1 VREEEVMTTDIR
13 ILGPG
18 CYRCQALYEN
28 TLLAVDEL
36 GLDAEVTK
44 VEDISE
50 MLTRG
55 IMYPPAL
62 IVDEQLVMAGDVPTP
77 SRVGELLTEFF
88 ASRPQ

>member
-1 VREEEVMTTDIR
+1 MTTDIR

-18 CYRCQALYEN
+18 CFRCRALYEN

-36 GLDAEVTK
+36 GLDAKVTK

-55 IMYPPAL
+55 IMASPAL
-62 IVDEQLVMAGDVPTP
+62 VVDEQLVMAGDVPNP
-77 SRVGELLTEFF
+77 SRVGELLSEFL
-88 ASRPQ
+88 ASRPP

>member
-1 VREEEVMTTDIR
+1 MTTDIR
-13 ILGPG
+13 IIGLG
-18 CYRCQALYEN
+18 CYRCQELYDN
-28 TLLAVDEL
+28 TLLAVSEL

-44 VEDISE
+44 VEDINE

-62 IVDEQLVMAGDVPTP
+62 VVDEQLVMAGDVPNP
-77 SRVGELLTEFF
+77 SRVGELLSEFF